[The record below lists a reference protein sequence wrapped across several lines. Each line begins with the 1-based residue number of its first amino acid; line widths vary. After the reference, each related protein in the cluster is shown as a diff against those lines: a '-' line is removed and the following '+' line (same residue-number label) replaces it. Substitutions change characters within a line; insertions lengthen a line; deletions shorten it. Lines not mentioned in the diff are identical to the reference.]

1 MFCRFATTASRPAE
15 SVGFFSRCDQ
25 GTRATR
31 ICACTRMFPAI
42 PPGCKCVMALHTA
55 LFDLVESILVC
66 DSHKDHMKGK
76 MTPSRQ
82 PVNG

>member
-1 MFCRFATTASRPAE
+1 
-15 SVGFFSRCDQ
+15 
-25 GTRATR
+25 
-31 ICACTRMFPAI
+31 MFPAI